1 MSSWPSLLVQQLA
14 WCVLSYTKQLVVE
27 SGDFALYP
35 SAFSHMFSI
44 NYIFELLCY
53 QPPSRDAVNALF
65 EASDADN
72 SGGIDRE
79 EFNVI
84 LNVSCTQ
91 IMGRILVNYA
101 TMIFFIP
108 FLAKKIVDRS
118 GIGEGSYMETV
129 CEQLTGLVL
138 FLLIVPLLW
147 TRIDNEASQ
156 SAGRQAKKQWTVR
169 KEKESSGKEDESLDK
184 KKDE

>member
-1 MSSWPSLLVQQLA
+1 
-14 WCVLSYTKQLVVE
+14 
-27 SGDFALYP
+27 
-35 SAFSHMFSI
+35 
-44 NYIFELLCY
+44 
-53 QPPSRDAVNALF
+53 LF

-79 EFNVI
+79 EFNII

-118 GIGEGSYMETV
+118 GIQEGSYMETV

-147 TRIDNEASQ
+147 TRIDTEASQ
-156 SAGRQAKKQWTVR
+156 SAGRQAKQQWTVR
-169 KEKESSGKEDESLDK
+169 KEKKESSDKEDESLDK